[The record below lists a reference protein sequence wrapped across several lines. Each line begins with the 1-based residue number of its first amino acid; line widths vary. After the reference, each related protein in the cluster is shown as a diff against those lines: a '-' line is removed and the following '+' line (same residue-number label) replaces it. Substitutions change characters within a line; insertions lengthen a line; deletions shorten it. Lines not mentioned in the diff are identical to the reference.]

1 MNARI
6 KARLKPARVFQI
18 TVLLLLLVEAVQVGY
33 WVVDQQGRA
42 ADKTASLTRL
52 YDQEARAARAM
63 LAAGL
68 PPARIQQLFPELAVS
83 ASAVGLAPA
92 RRAEMLDEEQHRL
105 TQYLWEGGFFFFA
118 LCACIGAI
126 FAALRAET
134 RVLDEQEQFLALVS
148 HQFKTPLASLQL
160 SVETMSL
167 RQLPPERQRTLTD
180 RMLADLTRMAAMVGQ
195 ILDSS
200 RLSHGRWQL
209 KSEAV
214 LLDAVV
220 GRVVSQYVERAQADR
235 ISIHSQIPPQLR
247 VLSDP
252 MAVDTV
258 VRNILE
264 NALAAVA
271 SVGGGKVSLAAR
283 AVGAE
288 IELTVRD
295 TGVGFKPSDQP
306 QLFRKF
312 SRLNAGAGSSYY
324 GTGLGLFIVQ
334 RLMQLTGGS
343 VSAPSEGLGS
353 GAEFALHW
361 PRAQEPVAAAALTAE
376 HS

>member
-1 MNARI
+1 MKRRI
-6 KARLKPARVFQI
+6 KGRLKRVRVFQI
-18 TVLLLLLVEAVQVGY
+18 TVLLLLVVAAVQVAY
-33 WVVDQQGRA
+33 WVADQQERA

-52 YDQEARAARAM
+52 YDQQTRAARAM
-63 LAAGL
+63 LAAGV
-68 PPARIQQLFPELAVS
+68 PAAQVQRLFPDLAVS
-83 ASAVGLAPA
+83 AAYVVLAPE
-92 RRAEMLDEEQHRL
+92 RRADMVDEEQHRL
-105 TQYLWEGGFFFFA
+105 TQYLWEGGFFFIA

-134 RVLDEQEQFLALVS
+134 RVLNEQEQFLALVA

-167 RQLPPERQRTLTD
+167 RQLPPERLRALME
-180 RMLADLTRMAAMVGQ
+180 RMLADLTRMEAMVGQ

-220 GRVVSQYVERAQADR
+220 GRIVSQYVERAQADH
-235 ISIHSQIPPQLR
+235 ISIQSQIPAQLQVR
-247 VLSDP
+247 SDP

-271 SVGGGKVSLAAR
+271 PVGGGTVDLSAR

-295 TGVGFKPSDQP
+295 SGIGFKPSDQP

-312 SRLNAGAGSSYY
+312 SRLNAGAGSRYY

-334 RLMQLTGGS
+334 RLMQLTGGR
-343 VSAPSEGLGS
+343 VSASSPGLGS
-353 GAEFALHW
+353 GAEFVLHW
-361 PRAQEPVAAAALTAE
+361 PRAEESVPAAALTVGQ
-376 HS
+376 S